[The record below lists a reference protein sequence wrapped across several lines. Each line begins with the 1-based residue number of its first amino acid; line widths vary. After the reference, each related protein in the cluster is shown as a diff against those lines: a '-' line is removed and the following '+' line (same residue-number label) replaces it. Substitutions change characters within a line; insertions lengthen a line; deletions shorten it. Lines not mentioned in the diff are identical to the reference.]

1 MTGSQNFEM
10 DVVKNQV
17 FFSLKYKY
25 EVSPHFI
32 STNSLHTL
40 ADRVRVKPIILILIL
55 IKSQQE

>member
-1 MTGSQNFEM
+1 MTGSHNFEM
-10 DVVKNQV
+10 DVVKNRV

-40 ADRVRVKPIILILIL
+40 ADSKTNNININPHKIPTGIV
-55 IKSQQE
+55 